1 MQIKDIHST
10 SETPWEFSVRQRIG
24 DYIIEYRELI
34 EFSQGSPLIG
44 SLYINNEKIGKE
56 ELFSGPFL
64 LKKNYLYIPK
74 YVRKLWMS
82 GFILC
87 KIDLRTGQ
95 MENIGTIKSLI
106 YLGCKDER

>member
-1 MQIKDIHST
+1 MQVKDIHST
-10 SETPWEFSVRQRIG
+10 SETPWEFSVRQRIE

-34 EFSQGSPLIG
+34 EYSQGSPLIG
-44 SLYINNEKIGKE
+44 SLYINDEKIGKE
-56 ELFSGPFL
+56 EFL

>member
-10 SETPWEFSVRQRIG
+10 SETPWEFSVCQRIG

-34 EFSQGSPLIG
+34 EFVQGSPLIG
-44 SLYINNEKIGKE
+44 SLYINDEKIGKE
-56 ELFSGPFL
+56 KLFGGPFL
-64 LKKNYLYIPK
+64 LKNNYLYI
-74 YVRKLWMS
+74 RKLWMS